1 MAAVAAGRARIL
13 AVTGLV
19 LVPVAFHFIIVATGH
34 LPTSSRLSLAF
45 LFRFSFV
52 TVSAITHWAIYAGL
66 LITFAVT
73 LRPKREAL
81 LTTMAGKLH
90 GPLSAEVTVYT
101 RQATF
106 AWCIFFA
113 GQLAASVTLFF
124 FAPLVVWSFFV
135 NVLDIPLVLAMFAA
149 EYFFRIHWL
158 RNPPR
163 QSLSAI
169 VNVIATIRKPREE
182 WAGSP

>member
-1 MAAVAAGRARIL
+1 MAAVAAGGARML
-13 AVTGLV
+13 AVAGLV
-19 LVPVAFHFIIVATGH
+19 LVPIAFHFIIVATGH
-34 LPTSSRLSLAF
+34 LSAAPGLSIAF

-66 LITFAVT
+66 LTAFAVT

-81 LTTMAGKLH
+81 LTTTARKMH
-90 GPLSAEVTVYT
+90 GTLSEEVTVYT

-106 AWCIFFA
+106 AWCLFFA
-113 GQLAASVTLFF
+113 AQLTVSLTLFL
-124 FAPLVVWSFFV
+124 FAPLIVWSFFV
-135 NVLDIPLVLAMFAA
+135 NVLDIPLVATMFAA
-149 EYFFRIHWL
+149 EYAFRIRWL

-169 VNVIATIRKPREE
+169 VSMVADIRKPREE
-182 WAGSP
+182 WVGSP